1 MLIYAS
7 DHSLYCAKL
16 RILLQHKK
24 LSFSEVPPPGGA
36 GSPTYLALVP
46 SGNIPALVD
55 ENFTMTDSEAIA
67 EYLEEKYPEIP
78 MLPDTLVGRAR
89 SRERSRFSDT
99 RLEPALRLTFPY
111 VDPEMRDAAAISIAN
126 TQINL
131 RLHGLGI
138 MLQQSDLPRD
148 RLWMG
153 DLGTIVTLEWIAL
166 FEGAVVPKLEW
177 PEAVQIYRSDMLKH
191 QAVARVLTTYR
202 PAMLHYMREKG
213 AHSSERLGPQ

>member
-202 PAMLHYMREKG
+202 PAMLHYMRKKG

>member
-1 MLIYAS
+1 
-7 DHSLYCAKL
+7 
-16 RILLQHKK
+16 
-24 LSFSEVPPPGGA
+24 
-36 GSPTYLALVP
+36 
-46 SGNIPALVD
+46 
-55 ENFTMTDSEAIA
+55 
-67 EYLEEKYPEIP
+67 
-78 MLPDTLVGRAR
+78 
-89 SRERSRFSDT
+89 
-99 RLEPALRLTFPY
+99 
-111 VDPEMRDAAAISIAN
+111 
-126 TQINL
+126 
-131 RLHGLGI
+131 LGI

-191 QAVARVLTTYR
+191 QAVARVLATYR